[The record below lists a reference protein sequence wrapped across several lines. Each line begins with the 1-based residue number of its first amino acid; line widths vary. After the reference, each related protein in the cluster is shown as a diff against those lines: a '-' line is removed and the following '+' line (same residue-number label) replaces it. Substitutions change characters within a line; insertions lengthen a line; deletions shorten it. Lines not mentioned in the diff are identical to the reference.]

1 MKERMKRIITNTW
14 KIFSHKEMT
23 VYAGHST
30 LYVLMSFVPLLMLLT
45 AVIDLLP
52 FFNTDDLSDLLVKI
66 LPDLDQIRDLILNLI
81 RSVSGQ
87 SRGLV
92 LSVSVVLSLWSA
104 SRGVAALQKAMSRIY
119 DIKDP
124 LRSIAAVMLYTLLL
138 LVLVPA
144 LLIFHLLGDT
154 IRDAL
159 IELLPDSSVLIGLI
173 MRISR
178 LATLG
183 VTIFL
188 VMLTYTFLS
197 GRIKSLNS
205 QLPGAI
211 FTMMVGEGF
220 SRGFAFFI
228 PKFWRSAS
236 LYGPLAS
243 VFLVLMWLRT
253 LMTIL
258 LLGAA
263 LNRAMEEEKLAVQIA
278 ETEAMIEQA
287 DADYAAEDE

>member
-1 MKERMKRIITNTW
+1 
-14 KIFSHKEMT
+14 
-23 VYAGHST
+23 
-30 LYVLMSFVPLLMLLT
+30 
-45 AVIDLLP
+45 
-52 FFNTDDLSDLLVKI
+52 
-66 LPDLDQIRDLILNLI
+66 
-81 RSVSGQ
+81 
-87 SRGLV
+87 
-92 LSVSVVLSLWSA
+92 
-104 SRGVAALQKAMSRIY
+104 
-119 DIKDP
+119 
-124 LRSIAAVMLYTLLL
+124 MLYTLLL